1 MLRQSR
7 VVPQIAWETACPSVS
22 GEHAVTLGGRMA
34 SVQENLSHLPAED
47 LQAIGAY
54 LKTVPALPDA
64 VERSEPARR

>member
-1 MLRQSR
+1 
-7 VVPQIAWETACPSVS
+7 
-22 GEHAVTLGGRMA
+22 MA

-64 VERSEPARR
+64 VERSEPARQ